1 MGAGLCNYALVGDG
15 VAGAQC
21 FTAARTA
28 AHAMTPFRDCKRVLG
43 PELRARLSVLEHNI
57 GDPAS
62 GGFIRPVSSE
72 AQNLEGHRV
81 HFAFMDEVGQHK
93 DGEVIKS
100 MRRGVKGNR
109 NSLLFMITNSGE
121 SRESICWEYHD
132 KTRKVLEGTIDDD
145 ELFGYVCQL
154 DPCRACRKAGHET
167 PQQGC
172 PECDDWRDEKT
183 WPKTIPSSLH
193 SVLRYN
199 FCVWLSN
206 ADRWFTPDQWA
217 SCGSPPADMI
227 GRPAILGVDMANTKD
242 LAALVLI
249 APSADFFSETQIDD
263 QGRLVISEVR
273 GHVDVRCW
281 TWCPEAM
288 VEEQSKRG
296 IPYDMWVRDGVLFA
310 TEGNTIDRRLI
321 RQFVVGLREAG
332 YWIEEIAYD
341 IAFANEFAQELQD
354 QHGFTVVPITQDV
367 RNLTEPC
374 MLLETLVARQ
384 QLRHG
389 NAPLLRFAAAN
400 ALVER
405 DAGGRMRPSKK
416 KSAPNGKIDPI
427 SALVTGLKRLSILQ
441 GIGTTPQEAFLG
453 PPRETSRIPW

>member
-1 MGAGLCNYALVGDG
+1 
-15 VAGAQC
+15 
-21 FTAARTA
+21 
-28 AHAMTPFRDCKRVLG
+28 
-43 PELRARLSVLEHNI
+43 
-57 GDPAS
+57 
-62 GGFIRPVSSE
+62 
-72 AQNLEGHRV
+72 
-81 HFAFMDEVGQHK
+81 
-93 DGEVIKS
+93 
-100 MRRGVKGNR
+100 
-109 NSLLFMITNSGE
+109 
-121 SRESICWEYHD
+121 
-132 KTRKVLEGTIDDD
+132 
-145 ELFGYVCQL
+145 
-154 DPCRACRKAGHET
+154 
-167 PQQGC
+167 
-172 PECDDWRDEKT
+172 
-183 WPKTIPSSLH
+183 
-193 SVLRYN
+193 
-199 FCVWLSN
+199 
-206 ADRWFTPDQWA
+206 
-217 SCGSPPADMI
+217 
-227 GRPAILGVDMANTKD
+227 
-242 LAALVLI
+242 
-249 APSADFFSETQIDD
+249 
-263 QGRLVISEVR
+263 
-273 GHVDVRCW
+273 
-281 TWCPEAM
+281 M